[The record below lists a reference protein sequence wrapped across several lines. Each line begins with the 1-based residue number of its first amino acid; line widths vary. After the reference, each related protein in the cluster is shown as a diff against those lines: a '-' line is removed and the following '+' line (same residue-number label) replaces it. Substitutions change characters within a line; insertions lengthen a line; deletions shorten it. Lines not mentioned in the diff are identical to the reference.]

1 MEPEKSAEQ
10 TDRQSIESSLDRL
23 ESIVEHMG
31 DTVIT
36 VTETVEHLAQRLNIL
51 AVQIQNQEEQIKQ
64 QGYQIFALSESLQTL
79 VEINTE
85 STEEMRQLT
94 AILKSLFKISNRTRE
109 KE

>member
-10 TDRQSIESSLDRL
+10 TDRQSFESSLNRL

-31 DTVIT
+31 ETVIAA
-36 VTETVEHLAQRLNIL
+36 TETVEHLAQSLNVL
-51 AVQIQNQEEQIKQ
+51 AVQIQKQEEQIKQ

-94 AILKSLFKISNRTRE
+94 AILKSLLKISNRT
-109 KE
+109 K